1 MAKTLLK
8 LVREYRNQNFFA
20 IDAIEST
27 IGSRLVDFPTAISKV
42 IGLLEGLTSNNSIFL
57 IGNGGSTAIASESM
71 NRFWK
76 FCGLRAFSLNDP
88 VMITSTANDY
98 GWGRV
103 YQKPLGIF
111 GRSGDILIAISSSGK
126 SKNIL
131 NAVSLAKTMGLTVIT
146 LSGFKP
152 DNPLRRMGDVNF
164 YVPATVEYLVPST
177 AYRHTE
183 RAHLFILDCILDICL
198 LKKEGKW

>member
-1 MAKTLLK
+1 MARTLPE
-8 LVREYRNQNFFA
+8 LVREYRDQNFLTINA
-20 IDAIEST
+20 
-27 IGSRLVDFPTAISKV
+27 IGSAIRSRPVDFPTAISKAV
-42 IGLLEGLTSNNSIFL
+42 RLLEGLASNNSIFL
-57 IGNGGSTAIASESM
+57 IGNGGSTAIASEAM

-98 GWGRV
+98 DWERV
-103 YQKPLGIF
+103 YQIPLNVF
-111 GRSGDILIAISSSGK
+111 GRSGDILVAISSSGE

-131 NAVSLAKTMGLTVIT
+131 NAVSSAKKMGLAVIT

-152 DNPLRRMGDVNF
+152 DNPLRQMGDVNF
-164 YVPATVEYLVPST
+164 YVPETAEYLVPSI

-183 RAHLFILDCILDICL
+183 RAHLFILDCILDIYL
-198 LKKEGKW
+198 LKKEGK